1 MRITQT
7 KISRKQVMEL
17 YDFSKTTVLKLEKLG
32 KLTPYYYD
40 EARRKPY
47 YDLAE
52 IEKVFQPAE
61 L

>member
-1 MRITQT
+1 MKIEQT
-7 KISRKQVMEL
+7 KISRNQLMER
-17 YDFSKTTVLKLEKLG
+17 YDFSKSTVLKLEKLG

-40 EARRKPY
+40 GARRKPY

-52 IEKVFQPAE
+52 IENVFQPVE

>member
-1 MRITQT
+1 MNLSQT
-7 KISRKQVMEL
+7 KISRKQAMQL
-17 YDFSKTTVLKLEKLG
+17 YDFSKSTVLKLEKLG

-40 EARRKPY
+40 DARRKPY

-52 IEKVFQPAE
+52 IEKIFQPVE